1 MLGRYL
7 MWKAQGSQAAHAY
20 HLTPPLLCTSDQEDL
35 IRASEASKRTILKSD
50 LHFKR
55 FCKFLFYQL
64 FKRRRSR
71 RSLRLDHHARQMLLS
86 KLSVKT
92 NPQSEPLSSLISCST
107 TTQNMCSSPRTRNNL
122 GYRNSSTSL
131 QQQDGPLPG
140 AFLPIELLL
149 LIFHF
154 GADLC
159 DELPVAVSQTCRL
172 WRWISI
178 RSAALWC
185 HIKPDRRRLLC
196 VRRIQR
202 SRNHPL
208 YIEIAPPSPP
218 VKCFS
223 LLCHVYTLMASVLP
237 VAERWRSLSIRFD
250 DYVPFLWNSAL
261 SGLCTSSECH
271 AVKSLESLSLI
282 YPMNDDTKEFHLFA
296 DNAPKLKRVVVWG
309 IRLRWTKSLFSN
321 LEYLDYTH
329 HGFNSGHEAVQE
341 ILRMLS
347 ISCPKLKK
355 LSITFFQS
363 RIISGEGAHS

>member
-1 MLGRYL
+1 
-7 MWKAQGSQAAHAY
+7 
-20 HLTPPLLCTSDQEDL
+20 
-35 IRASEASKRTILKSD
+35 
-50 LHFKR
+50 
-55 FCKFLFYQL
+55 
-64 FKRRRSR
+64 
-71 RSLRLDHHARQMLLS
+71 
-86 KLSVKT
+86 
-92 NPQSEPLSSLISCST
+92 
-107 TTQNMCSSPRTRNNL
+107 MCSSLRTRNNL

-159 DELPVAVSQTCRL
+159 DELPVTVSQTCRL

-223 LLCHVYTLMASVLP
+223 LLCHVHTLMASVLP

-250 DYVPFLWNSAL
+250 EYVPFLWNSAL

-271 AVKSLESLSLI
+271 AVNSLESLSLI

-363 RIISGEGAHS
+363 TCDNYASFTGWLPHLYNKVVLYQVKELILRVNGPSPPKELKTLIRKLGLPSIVSLKLYSSYHNRLYSRKSLRSIIYPFRGHCRLKQVTVEGGWARKRMVQSIKSGIVVVVI